1 MNLHTLSL
9 TYNSGYILV
18 CVTYNSD
25 YILVCVVL
33 YSSITAIYLFILTR
47 LFIDC
52 YMYCVVLDIFSIVL
66 FQGWNDDLS
75 LIHSDN

>member
-1 MNLHTLSL
+1 MNLYTLSL
-9 TYNSGYILV
+9 THNNGYILV

-25 YILVCVVL
+25 YILVCVV
-33 YSSITAIYLFILTR
+33 YSITAIYLFIFLTR